1 LILVAIFFFIVSV
14 EVHIAKLIDVLVE
27 AHDDIV
33 LLVFVDLLL
42 LFRLFGVRLRLS
54 LLLFYWHLNYK

>member
-1 LILVAIFFFIVSV
+1 LILVAIFLFIVSV
-14 EVHIAKLIDVLVE
+14 EVDIAKLIDVLVE

-54 LLLFYWHLNYK
+54 LLLFYWHLKL